1 MAQKREKRQTLAEKT
16 RELCVH
22 RRRTITME
30 MIANHLGCTPN
41 WVSLFATGRIANPS
55 ADKIQ
60 MLYEYLAEK
69 QLDY

>member
-1 MAQKREKRQTLAEKT
+1 MAQKKEKRLTLVEKT
-16 RELCVH
+16 RELCIH

-41 WVSLFATGRIANPS
+41 WVSLFSTGRIPNPS
-55 ADKIQ
+55 CNKMQ